1 MASAAAVGMAAMVG
15 MGSDDLSNFRHTNGM
30 TSVMPFYCF
39 LIFSLWFL
47 YGILISF
54 VLESC

>member
-1 MASAAAVGMAAMVG
+1 MVG

-39 LIFSLWFL
+39 LIFPLWFL

>member
-1 MASAAAVGMAAMVG
+1 MAAMVG

-30 TSVMPFYCF
+30 TSVMPFYRF

-47 YGILISF
+47 YGVLISF